1 MRWHQLLFVGQR
13 WLRAHWRPVA
23 GLALGGAVV
32 ASCATQPET
41 GVSTGQPANFSG
53 SAHRVTTLP
62 PHYLTQPANFPAMVY
77 ELAKNP
83 PDAAT
88 FELGRQLFY
97 EARLSS
103 DGTVS
108 CGSCH
113 QLAAAFAHAGQRLS
127 PGVAGRLASRN
138 APALQNL
145 RWRRSF
151 MADGGVLGLE
161 LQTLAPLTSPAEM
174 NMPLTKALA
183 RLNADSAYRRR
194 FAAIYGP
201 GPIGTPQ
208 FLRALAQ
215 FTAALTSANSR
226 YDKYVRHEAGGALT
240 APEQRGRALFAAAC
254 GGCHATDLFSD
265 DSFRNNGLDRTFARD
280 SGRAHIT
287 SRAAD
292 RGRFRVPSLRNV
304 ARTAPYMHDGRFATL
319 PQVLAHYAHGVQPSP
334 TLDPLLRQPGGRL
347 GIALSARQQADIVAF
362 LQTLTDE
369 SFLTDRRLA
378 PPAAPGSPEPAPLA
392 TTRN

>member
-1 MRWHQLLFVGQR
+1 VLLPKLLTNGQR
-13 WLRAHWRPVA
+13 RLLAHWRLA
-23 GLALGGAVV
+23 ALLALGGAV
-32 ASCATQPET
+32 AGNCATQPDVARTVPGT
-41 GVSTGQPANFSG
+41 G
-53 SAHRVTTLP
+53 
-62 PHYLTQPANFPAMVY
+62 QPANFPAMVY
-77 ELAKNP
+77 GLAKNQ

-88 FELGRQLFY
+88 FELGRRLFY
-97 EARLSS
+97 DARLSS
-103 DGTVS
+103 DGRVS

-113 QLAAAFAHAGQRLS
+113 QVSTAFAGAGQRFS
-127 PGVAGRLASRN
+127 PGVAGRLATRN

-145 RWRRSF
+145 RWRQSF

-174 NMPLTKALA
+174 NTPLAEALA
-183 RLNADSAYRRR
+183 RLNADPEYQRR

-201 GPIGTPQ
+201 GQIDTPQ

-226 YDKYVRHEAGGALT
+226 YDKYVRHEAGGMLA
-240 APEQRGRALFAAAC
+240 APELRGRALFAAKC
-254 GGCHATDLFSD
+254 GSCHATDLFTD
-265 DSFRNNGLDRTFARD
+265 ERFRNNGLDHTFAHD

-319 PQVLAHYAHGVQPSP
+319 AQVLAHYDHGVQPSA
-334 TLDPLLRQPGGRL
+334 TLDPLLRQPGGQL
-347 GIALSARQQADIVAF
+347 GIPLSAQEQADLLAF
-362 LQTLTDE
+362 LNTLTDE
-369 SFLTDRRLA
+369 SFLTDSRLA
-378 PPAAPGSPEPAPLA
+378 PPQTSLAVVGSAHLAAA
-392 TTRN
+392 RN

>member
-1 MRWHQLLFVGQR
+1 MQRLQRISAGLHLL
-13 WLRAHWRPVA
+13 LAHWRPVA

-32 ASCATQPET
+32 ASCASQPET
-41 GVSTGQPANFSG
+41 TQAGPGSGQPIA
-53 SAHRVTTLP
+53 AP
-62 PHYLTQPANFPAMVY
+62 ALTHQLTELLAPQPANFPAMVY
-77 ELAKNP
+77 GLAKNS
-83 PDAAT
+83 PDTAA

-97 EARLSS
+97 DARLSS

-113 QLAAAFAHAGQRLS
+113 QLSAAFAHAGQRLS
-127 PGVAGRLASRN
+127 PGVAGRRASRN

-145 RWRRSF
+145 RWRHSF

-161 LQTLAPLTSPAEM
+161 LQTLAPLTSPLEM
-174 NMPLTKALA
+174 NLPLAEALA
-183 RLNADSAYRRR
+183 RLNADPAYRRR

-201 GPIGTPQ
+201 GPIDTPQ

-240 APEQRGRALFAAAC
+240 APERRGRALFAATC
-254 GGCHATDLFSD
+254 SGCHATDLFSD

-334 TLDPLLRQPGGRL
+334 TLDPLLRQPDGRL
-347 GIALSARQQADIVAF
+347 GITLSTQQQADIVAF
-362 LQTLTDE
+362 LHTLTDDE
-369 SFLTDRRLA
+369 FLTDRRLV
-378 PPAAPGSPEPAPLA
+378 PPVQPAGSVSKPVA
-392 TTRN
+392 TRN